1 MVIGMLTIYLNM
13 VHIFLIAFGVVVGAS
28 VFNGLG
34 ALITNS
40 PPLKAML
47 DIARSTKIW
56 AVAVALGGT
65 LSSFNVIDKGIFYGD
80 FKALVKQAIYVL
92 IALLGANT
100 GYMFIRLIQKWGEI
114 WGR

>member
-1 MVIGMLTIYLNM
+1 MVIDLPKIYVDT
-13 VHIFLIAFGVVVGAS
+13 VHIFLVAFGVVVGS
-28 VFNGLG
+28 SIFNGLG
-34 ALITNS
+34 AIITGS

-56 AVAVALGGT
+56 AVAVALGGA
-65 LSSFNVIDKGIFYGD
+65 LSSFNVIDKGLFYGD

-92 IALLGANT
+92 VALLGANT
-100 GYMFIRLIQKWGEI
+100 GYIFIRLIQRWGQI